1 VNRSGRC
8 VYIYLRAAFSA
19 YAVLLPVVLVATW
32 FDYYQFSSS
41 IAILAIAVVLFISP
55 AFMILPG
62 LMYVG
67 DRPSY
72 FGLNMDDTEYGLF
85 ALFTLG
91 YGPVLAY
98 FQNHDKALKAYSER
112 DT

>member
-1 VNRSGRC
+1 
-8 VYIYLRAAFSA
+8 
-19 YAVLLPVVLVATW
+19 
-32 FDYYQFSSS
+32 
-41 IAILAIAVVLFISP
+41 
-55 AFMILPG
+55 
-62 LMYVG
+62 MYVG

>member
-1 VNRSGRC
+1 M
-8 VYIYLRAAFSA
+8 F
-19 YAVLLPVVLVATW
+19 
-32 FDYYQFSSS
+32 
-41 IAILAIAVVLFISP
+41 AIAVVLLIFP

-72 FGLNMDDTEYGLF
+72 FGLNMDDTKYGLF

-98 FQNHDKALKAYSER
+98 FKNHDKALKTYSER
-112 DT
+112 NT